1 MTLAT
6 KSLSAEKRTLIEERV
21 CLRHEKQRRLC
32 LNSFYDFFRLAW
44 PSIWGDTPFVDNW
57 HFEYI
62 CQKIQK
68 AVERVIRNETRE
80 KDFVINVPPGTSK
93 SSILSICLPAWVWI
107 KDPSRRFL
115 TTSYSPELAADH
127 AKATRKLIV
136 SDWYQSLF
144 GDIYKLK
151 GTAETFYETDRG
163 GRRMITSPGSMV
175 GTGFHA
181 DFLIFDD
188 PDSAQ
193 SVFSQARRQETIRW
207 FDEVMPARLADP
219 RVGLKIVVQQR
230 LHIQDI
236 TGHIKELYVDKETG
250 KSDKWDFTVLP
261 AIKSRDIVPIG
272 LSSCY
277 DAKGL
282 LFPGRLTESVLDG
295 YRKSLRN
302 GFAGQLMMTPLTI
315 GGNFFHE
322 SWPHWFT
329 KAQMP
334 VFDQIILSVDASF
347 KNDENSCP
355 ASVQVWGLKTPN
367 YYMIFDHTTRM
378 GAIET
383 GDAIERLLAVY
394 PHGTINVIE
403 PAANGY
409 YLLERL
415 KKKYPVYAFPVTR
428 FGGKEN
434 RASIASTLWETG
446 NIYIL
451 DTPHNRTVYMPD
463 ILAFP
468 NSQWKDRVDA
478 MSQAIIYYTKC
489 RPVGAAWATGA
500 VA

>member
-1 MTLAT
+1 M
-6 KSLSAEKRTLIEERV
+6 SEEKQ
-21 CLRHEKQRRLC
+21 CLRIEKQRRLC

-62 CQKIQK
+62 CKKIQK
-68 AVERVIRNETRE
+68 AAERVIGNEKRE
-80 KDFVINVPPGTSK
+80 KDIVVNVPPGTSK
-93 SSILSICLPAWVWI
+93 STIISICLPAWVWI

-127 AKATRKLIV
+127 AKSTRKLIV

-151 GTAETFYETDRG
+151 GTAETFYETNQG
-163 GRRMITSPGSMV
+163 GRRMITSPGSSV

-193 SVFSQARRQETIRW
+193 GVFSQARRQETIRW
-207 FDEVMPARLADP
+207 FDEVMPSRLADP

-236 TGHIKELYVDKETG
+236 TGHIKELYVKKGTWD
-250 KSDKWDFTVLP
+250 SDKWDFTILP
-261 AIKSRDIVPIG
+261 GIKSRDVLPTS
-272 LSSCY
+272 LMPFY
-277 DAKGL
+277 DSTGL
-282 LFPGRLTESVLDG
+282 LFPDRLSQDVLNN
-295 YRKSLRN
+295 YRITLRN
-302 GFAGQLMMTPLTI
+302 GFAGQIMMTPLTI
-315 GGNFFHE
+315 GGNFFRE
-322 SWPHWFT
+322 TWPRWFT
-329 KAQMP
+329 KEQMP

-347 KNDENSCP
+347 KDEENSCP
-355 ASVQVWGLKTPN
+355 ASVQVWGLKSPN
-367 YYMIFDHTTRM
+367 YYMLYDHTTRM

-383 GDAIERLLAVY
+383 GNAIERLLQVY
-394 PHGTINVIE
+394 PRGTITVIE

-409 YLLERL
+409 YLIEKL
-415 KKKYPVYAFPVTR
+415 KKKYPVYPFPVAR

-434 RASIASTLWETG
+434 RAAIAATLWETG
-446 NIYIL
+446 NVYIL
-451 DTPHNRTVYMPD
+451 DTPHNRTVYMPE

-489 RPVGAAWATGA
+489 RPVGAAWMTGA
-500 VA
+500 MGG

>member
-1 MTLAT
+1 M
-6 KSLSAEKRTLIEERV
+6 IEEKQ
-21 CLRHEKQRRLC
+21 CLRIEKQRRLC

-44 PSIWGDTPFVDNW
+44 PSVWGDTPFKDNW
-57 HFEYI
+57 HFKYI
-62 CQKIQK
+62 CGHIQT
-68 AVERVIRNETRE
+68 AAERIIRNETRE
-80 KDFVINVPPGTSK
+80 KDLVINVPPGTSK
-93 SSILSICLPAWVWI
+93 STIISICLPAWVWI

-127 AKATRKLIV
+127 AKSTRKLIV

-151 GTAETFYETDRG
+151 GTAETFYETDQG
-163 GRRMITSPGSMV
+163 GRRMITSPGSSV

-193 SVFSQARRQETIRW
+193 GVYSQAKRQETIRW
-207 FDEVMPARLADP
+207 FDETMPSRLADP

-236 TGHIKELYVDKETG
+236 TGHIKEAYADKSTMLS
-250 KSDKWDFTVLP
+250 KSWDFTVLP
-261 AIKSRDIVPIG
+261 AIKSRDIVPAA
-272 LSSCY
+272 LASKY
-277 DAKGL
+277 DGAGL
-282 LFPGRLTESVLDG
+282 LFPGRLSAAVLDD
-295 YRKSLRN
+295 YRRRLRN
-302 GFAGQLMMTPLTI
+302 GFAGQLMMTPLTV
-315 GGNFFHE
+315 GGNFFRE
-322 SWPHWFT
+322 TWPCWFT
-329 KAQMP
+329 KEQMP

-347 KNDENSCP
+347 KDEENSCP
-355 ASVQVWGLKTPN
+355 ASVQVWGLKNPN
-367 YYMIFDHTTRM
+367 YYMLYDLTTRM

-383 GDAIERLLAVY
+383 GNAIERVLKNY
-394 PHGTINVIE
+394 PRGTVIVIE

-415 KKKYPVYAFPVTR
+415 KKNYPVYSFPVAR
-428 FGGKEN
+428 FGGKEQ
-434 RASIASTLWETG
+434 RAAISATLWETG
-446 NIYIL
+446 NVFIL
-451 DTPHNRTVYMPD
+451 DTPYNRTVYMPE

-489 RPVGAAWATGA
+489 RSAGAAW
-500 VA
+500 V